1 MLFTEAH
8 GRKVVSTVTAATIG
22 HLRSFVVDPTAR
34 RVVAITLKKK
44 TPVSGSALP
53 WAAITGFGA
62 DAVTAAGDHLL
73 IELDDQL
80 AELDSKAHTILGK
93 QVLTTAGYRIGT
105 VSDVDFD
112 PTTGAISV
120 LLAGQSIDGQRLIGV
135 GSFAVIV
142 AA

>member
-8 GRKVVSTVTAATIG
+8 GRKVVSTGTADTIG
-22 HLRSFVVDPTAR
+22 HLRSFVVDPAAR
-34 RVVAITLKKK
+34 AVVAITLRTK
-44 TPVSGSALP
+44 TAVSGTVLP

-62 DAVTAAGDHLL
+62 DAITAAGDHLL
-73 IELDDQL
+73 IEPDERLI
-80 AELDSKAHTILGK
+80 ALDSKAHTILGK
-93 QVLTTAGYRIGT
+93 QVLTTAGDRIGA

-112 PTTGAISV
+112 PATGAISA

-135 GSFAVIV
+135 GSYAVIV